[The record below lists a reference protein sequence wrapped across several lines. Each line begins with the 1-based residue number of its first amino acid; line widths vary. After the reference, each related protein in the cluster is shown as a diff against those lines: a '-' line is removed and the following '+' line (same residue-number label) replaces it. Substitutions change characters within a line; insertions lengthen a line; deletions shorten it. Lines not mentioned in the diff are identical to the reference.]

1 MALGYAWHFR
11 VRTSRK
17 MVEVQ
22 NKFRP
27 PDIAEFGA
35 EGTHLS
41 APEVRTNT
49 CPVFRGGHGQ
59 PAEAAKVSRQSL
71 RTHACPLSPV
81 HEHPTSLGAALA
93 GGVEYRGDQC
103 ALQLADRSG
112 SAGDRRRRIAG
123 ASLWRRGCGRRGLC
137 DGVFGGVWLR
147 PANGR

>member
-1 MALGYAWHFR
+1 MRDPNGGLRQVTKARPMALGYAWHFR

-123 ASLWRRGCGRRGLC
+123 ASLWRRGCGR
-137 DGVFGGVWLR
+137 
-147 PANGR
+147 